1 MRTITYIEALR
12 EGLEEELLRDE
23 RVFLLGEDIGRHGG
37 VFGATRGLF
46 DKFGP
51 KRVRQTPIA
60 EAAIVG
66 AACGASMIGAIPVAE
81 IMYFDHIAVAM
92 DQVAG
97 EIAKIR
103 YMSSGQVKLPLVIR
117 TQGGGGRGKGPQ
129 HSSSVE
135 AWFFHCPG
143 LKIVMPAT
151 PYDVKGLIKT
161 AIRDDGPV
169 LFIEN
174 AILYNTKGEVPDGE
188 YLIPFGKAEIK
199 RSGADLT
206 IVAISAMVLRALDAA
221 KELMQLGLSADV
233 IDVRS
238 LVPMDLDCIV
248 ESVKK
253 THRALVVH
261 EAWRR
266 GGVGAEVAAQIME
279 HAFDY
284 LDAPVERVGGLEVP
298 SPYAESLERQV
309 IPSAASIVS
318 RAKHLCNIFE

>member
-1 MRTITYIEALR
+1 MRTVTYIEALR
-12 EGLEEELLRDE
+12 EGLEEELRRDE
-23 RVFLLGEDIGRHGG
+23 RVFLLGEDIGPHGG
-37 VFGATRGLF
+37 VFGATRGLLA
-46 DKFGP
+46 KYGP
-51 KRVRQTPIA
+51 TRVRQTPIS

-103 YMSSGQVKLPLVIR
+103 YMSNGQVRLPLVIR

-129 HSSSVE
+129 HSSSIE

-169 LFIEN
+169 LFLEN
-174 AILYNTKGEVPDGE
+174 AILYNTKGEVPDEE
-188 YLIPFGKAEIK
+188 YLIPLGRAEIK
-199 RSGADLT
+199 RQGTDLT
-206 IVAISAMVLRALDAA
+206 IVAVSAMVLRALDAA
-221 KELMQLGLSADV
+221 QELEKMGISAEV

-238 LVPMDLDCIV
+238 LIPLDIECIV

-253 THRALVVH
+253 TSRALVVH

-266 GGVGAEVAAQIME
+266 GGVGAELAAQITE
-279 HAFDY
+279 RAFDY
-284 LDAPVERVGGLEVP
+284 LDAPVGRVGGLEVP

-309 IPSAASIVS
+309 IPNPAAIVKQ
-318 RAKHLCNIFE
+318 AKELCNIFE